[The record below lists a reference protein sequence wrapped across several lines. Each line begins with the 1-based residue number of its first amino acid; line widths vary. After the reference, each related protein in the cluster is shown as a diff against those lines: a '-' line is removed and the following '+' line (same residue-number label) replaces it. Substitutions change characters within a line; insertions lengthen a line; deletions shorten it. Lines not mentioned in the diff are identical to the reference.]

1 MFFKNTFVFPL
12 KQISIFIIDAF
23 EYSGE
28 KVMMTKWP
36 KFLHKLFSSEMS
48 IYMQTVILVSAD
60 VFFIHTCIY
69 MIRELEVLFFC
80 WEIIMKR
87 FSAFSSSLIE
97 TEASIFLSWRRC
109 IFFNHSPCANIFS
122 KCKII
127 FEILKQVAF
136 IDLNVTDIKS
146 QNLGLDSRVLWT
158 CN

>member
-1 MFFKNTFVFPL
+1 MHFLMFFKNTFVFPL

-69 MIRELEVLFFC
+69 IIGELEVLFFC
-80 WEIIMKR
+80 CEIIMKR
-87 FSAFSSSLIE
+87 FSAFSSSL
-97 TEASIFLSWRRC
+97 RRQYSC
-109 IFFNHSPCANIFS
+109 HEVDVYYFIILPHVLIFFP
-122 KCKII
+122 
-127 FEILKQVAF
+127 
-136 IDLNVTDIKS
+136 NVK
-146 QNLGLDSRVLWT
+146 
-158 CN
+158 